1 MSSNT
6 EGQSKLLKII
16 GIGEAELQRG
26 TLNKFGEINYLQNH
40 PIEKNDLIV
49 KYFRLNNAIEAF
61 ENLKDKYCIVFVPT
75 KHNSDEIND
84 FYARDA
90 NITLNMF
97 KIKSPR

>member
-49 KYFRLNNAIEAF
+49 KYFRLKNAIEAF
-61 ENLKDKYCIVFVPT
+61 EKLRKGD
-75 KHNSDEIND
+75 
-84 FYARDA
+84 
-90 NITLNMF
+90 
-97 KIKSPR
+97 